1 MSDGQASKRDL
12 RGNSL
17 RSLSPGDGAR
27 LYLICAV
34 FAIKRFQ
41 LLQIRLQFEVPE
53 NADMAFHRPTCL
65 RPATVRISQ
74 AHAIRIGSTCRENPP
89 DSPVLPIRRG
99 AMLIV

>member
-1 MSDGQASKRDL
+1 MSDGQASKRL
-12 RGNSL
+12 RGNSS

-27 LYLICAV
+27 LDLICAV

-53 NADMAFHRPTCL
+53 MPTWHFTGQL
-65 RPATVRISQ
+65 AIRPATVRISQ